1 MIWLTDKIEFPK
13 PETASE
19 EGVIAL
25 GGDLSEDRLKLAY
38 QNGIFPWY
46 SEGEPIVWYCPL
58 KRMVLFPEEL
68 KISKSMRKIIKNGN
82 FTITENT
89 AFNEVIFNC
98 KHILRNDDFGT
109 WITDEMEQAYINL
122 HKKGIAKSVEV
133 WFYDTATKKQVLV
146 GGLYGIDLGNGFFCG
161 ESMFSLM
168 SNASKL
174 AFIHLVQPFDFAQDK
189 SNYKLIDCQ
198 MYTDHLA
205 SFGAREISRNEFLKM
220 L

>member
-174 AFIHLVQPFDFAQDK
+174 AFIHLVQRFDFALDK